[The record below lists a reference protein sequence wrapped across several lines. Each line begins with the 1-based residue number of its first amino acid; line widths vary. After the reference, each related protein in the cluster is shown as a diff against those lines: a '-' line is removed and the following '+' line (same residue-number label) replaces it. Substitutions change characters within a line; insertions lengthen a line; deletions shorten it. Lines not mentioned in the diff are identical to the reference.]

1 MPCKSVFC
9 IIGTDRC
16 DRDIMNAINLCNE
29 LNAHLSVL
37 VVGLTPVP
45 MGGYGTVLPDAWTLE
60 READVAAMKAREQ
73 RVRSLAIA
81 YGVSTDVD
89 ICYVGERWADE
100 MIGQRARYSDLT
112 VVGPDLLCQPDLKTS
127 AIEGVLFHSGSP
139 ILILP
144 ADAAPSLRPRKVL
157 FAWDSRM
164 EAMRAARAAIDVLA
178 GAIEVH
184 VTIVEAGD
192 KPNES
197 IPVLPAS
204 IAAYLA
210 RHGAKVTTDRLLAN
224 GRAATEVIRQHAA
237 DIFADLIVMG
247 AYGHSRLRERV
258 FGGVTGSMIDAP
270 PLPVFM
276 MH

>member
-37 VVGLTPVP
+37 IVGLTPIP
-45 MGGYGTVLPDAWTLE
+45 MGGYGAVLPDAWTLE
-60 READVAAMKAREQ
+60 READVFAIKMREQ
-73 RVRSLAIA
+73 RVKSLAVA

-100 MIGQRARYSDLT
+100 IIGQRARYSDLT
-112 VVGPDLLCQPDLKTS
+112 IVGPDLLCQPDLKIS
-127 AIEGVLFHSGSP
+127 AVEGVLFHSGSP

-144 ADAAPSLRPRKVL
+144 ADAHPTLRPRKVL
-157 FAWDSRM
+157 FAWDARM
-164 EAMRAARAAIDVLA
+164 EAMRAARAAIDVMA
-178 GAIEVH
+178 GAEEVH
-184 VTIVEAGD
+184 VTVVDVGD
-192 KPNES
+192 IADKTN
-197 IPVLPAS
+197 PVLPAS

-210 RHGAKVTTDRLLAN
+210 RHGAKVTTDRLPAC
-224 GRAATEVIRQHAA
+224 GRAATEVIRQHAL
-237 DIFADLIVMG
+237 DISADLIVMG

-258 FGGVTGSMIDAP
+258 FGGVTRSMIDAP